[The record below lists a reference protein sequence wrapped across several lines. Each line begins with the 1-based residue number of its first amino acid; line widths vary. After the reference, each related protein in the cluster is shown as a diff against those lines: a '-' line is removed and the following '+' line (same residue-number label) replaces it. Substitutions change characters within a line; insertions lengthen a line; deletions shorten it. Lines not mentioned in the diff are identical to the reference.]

1 MCEFEV
7 KMNGETIMKDVLY
20 LEVTDE
26 GIVLRDVLGNEKVV
40 EGAQVKRIDMD
51 EHVVEIK
58 R

>member
-7 KMNGETIMKDVLY
+7 KMNGETIMEDVLY